1 MKLDLNVKMTQEQ
14 RLIMTQNMQQ
24 SIKLLQMSL
33 HDLREY
39 IGNEYS
45 ENPVLEANEEY
56 NSYEN
61 ETKEI
66 KEIDHKKIAEEFYE
80 DYRDNTE
87 KFYSKE
93 DETSPLNFIEKSVSL
108 KEFLQEQLGEL
119 KKDPYIINICKYIIE
134 SLDAKDT

>member
-45 ENPVLEANEEY
+45 ENPILEINEQSSQRLMK
-56 NSYEN
+56 NIILM
-61 ETKEI
+61 KM
-66 KEIDHKKIAEEFYE
+66 KQKK
-80 DYRDNTE
+80 
-87 KFYSKE
+87 
-93 DETSPLNFIEKSVSL
+93 
-108 KEFLQEQLGEL
+108 
-119 KKDPYIINICKYIIE
+119 
-134 SLDAKDT
+134 